1 MVIFEVYA
9 NWHSPRSEL
18 PARREPV
25 AASTDREINNTPP
38 GALGASTRPQTR
50 IDARTPASHA
60 SPVSTT
66 ASPGLGGAAVAPEV
80 AGWHAPPV
88 GWPRPDTAEAA
99 LLRRCGP
106 RPRPGSRRGATSSWL
121 CGGAYSV
128 GRYPKK

>member
-1 MVIFEVYA
+1 MKSTQIGT
-9 NWHSPRSEL
+9 PRSEL

-99 LLRRCGP
+99 LWAEAAAGLTAWRDEQ
-106 RPRPGSRRGATSSWL
+106 L
-121 CGGAYSV
+121 VVGGGYSV